1 LPEAAAIAFARKA
14 YRKLSRRP
22 DAALNEIPM
31 RLLGL
36 FTGRTVRT
44 SVRGQPFFVDMRDVS
59 VSATIL
65 LQRKFEVRESFVASM
80 LLKTGDYA
88 IDIGANIGWYT
99 ALFAE
104 MVGAAGHVLA
114 VEPEPANAALLRE
127 NVRIRHI
134 EQMVTI
140 AEAALGDQ
148 ECMVKLGLASDQK
161 GDHRVVTHLAN
172 SRRETIDVPMVRLD
186 DLASAWPRV
195 DFLKMDIQGSEAGAL
210 HGMRSLLDRSPD
222 AVLMVEFWPYGLRA
236 CGSEPIDLLNDLD
249 ALGFKIWR
257 ITSEGLILD
266 EVIPSDF
273 AGFVDRVGHDE
284 IIQAPNILCARSAQ
298 RLTAV
303 TLKAP
308 PTG

>member
-1 LPEAAAIAFARKA
+1 MPEAAAIAFARKA

-44 SVRGQPFFVDMRDVS
+44 TVRGQPFFVDMRDVS

-65 LQRKFEVRESFVASM
+65 LQRKFEVRESSVASR
-80 LLKTGDYA
+80 LLKPGDYA

-104 MVGAAGHVLA
+104 LVGAAGHVLA
-114 VEPEPANAALLRE
+114 VEPEPANAALLKE

-161 GDHRVVTHLAN
+161 GDHRVVTDLAN

-195 DFLKMDIQGSEAGAL
+195 DFLKNG
-210 HGMRSLLDRSPD
+210 HP
-222 AVLMVEFWPYGLRA
+222 
-236 CGSEPIDLLNDLD
+236 
-249 ALGFKIWR
+249 
-257 ITSEGLILD
+257 
-266 EVIPSDF
+266 
-273 AGFVDRVGHDE
+273 RVGSRRPSRY
-284 IIQAPNILCARSAQ
+284 ALAFGP
-298 RLTAV
+298 
-303 TLKAP
+303 
-308 PTG
+308 